1 MAPKIGPH
9 SCYHETMSSRRG
21 WGQDGIFFEHDG
33 PCRDSDRH
41 RHCEGRWRGVISLGF
56 GADGKRIRR
65 KVSGKTKAIV
75 QDRLKTLHGDLDTG
89 LKANPNYT
97 VRRAADDWL
106 TEGLAGRSA
115 KTIKKNENVLAP
127 ILTTIGARRLR
138 ELTAGEVHQA
148 LTAMAA
154 RYSSAAVVMGH
165 NALTR
170 AIRHAEAR
178 DLVGRNVAMLVDT
191 PKGQAGRPSKSL
203 SLAQASALLA
213 AAEDTRMHA
222 YIALC
227 LATGIRTEEARALRW
242 EHVDFGD
249 PAASPPVPASAA
261 VWRSVRSHG
270 DTKTEKS
277 RRTLALPEMAVNAL
291 WAHRVRQADE
301 RAAAGLTWSDHD
313 LVFST
318 RTGGALDA
326 ANVRREFKAGLPGGE
341 DRRALDTAGTA
352 SLLRLT
358 DVQLRSTRRGDR
370 PASGPLQ
377 HQDHRSGLPARATA
391 SPDHRGRGYG
401 QALPKL
407 TSPWPI
413 EAQEPRPQTVISRQP
428 NIGAPPDRQVAVAW
442 ILTVPEREALASRRL
457 N

>member
-75 QDRLKTLHGDLDTG
+75 QDRLKTLHGDLDAG
-89 LKANPNYT
+89 IKASPNYT

-106 TEGLAGRSA
+106 TEGLDGRSA
-115 KTIKKNENVLAP
+115 KTVKKNENVLAP
-127 ILTTIGARRLR
+127 ILTAIGARRLR
-138 ELTAGEVHQA
+138 ELTAAEVHQA
-148 LTAMAA
+148 LTTMAL

-178 DLVGRNVAMLVDT
+178 DLVGRNVAMLVET
-191 PKGQAGRPSKSL
+191 PRGQAGRPSKSL
-203 SLAQASALLA
+203 SLEQASALLA

-249 PAASPPVPASAA
+249 PVAHPPVPASAA

-291 WAHRVRQADE
+291 WAHQERQAGD
-301 RAAAGLTWSDHD
+301 RASAGLTWSDRD

-318 RTGGALDA
+318 RTGAPLDA
-326 ANVRREFKAGLPGGE
+326 ANVRREFRAVCTAAKIGGNWTPRE
-341 DRRALDTAGTA
+341 
-352 SLLRLT
+352 LRHFRVA
-358 DVQLRSTRRGDR
+358 DVQLGRTRRGDR
-370 PASGPLQ
+370 PASGPLEYE
-377 HQDHRSGLPARATA
+377 DHRGGLPARATTC
-391 SPDHRGRGYG
+391 PDHRSRGHG
-401 QALPKL
+401 QAVPKL
-407 TSPWPI
+407 IGPRTRHT
-413 EAQEPRPQTVISRQP
+413 EAAHEIWSQSVISRL
-428 NIGAPPDRQVAVAW
+428 IATELITAGKSWRATKMVA
-442 ILTVPEREALASRRL
+442 
-457 N
+457 